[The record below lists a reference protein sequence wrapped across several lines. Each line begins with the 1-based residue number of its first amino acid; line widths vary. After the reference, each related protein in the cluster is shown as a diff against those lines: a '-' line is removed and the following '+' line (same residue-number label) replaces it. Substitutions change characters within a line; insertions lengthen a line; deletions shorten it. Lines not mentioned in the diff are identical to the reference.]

1 MACRASCNAC
11 AHSDSRTLNPLRLVQ
26 NYEVIGNPT
35 PSISVPTHW
44 SKVILALRAPRG
56 MDPLKTTEREVSLA
70 GFVMPNAVI
79 PDNAPLESFLVPGTS

>member
-1 MACRASCNAC
+1 MLTFRSTEQ
-11 AHSDSRTLNPLRLVQ
+11 S
-26 NYEVIGNPT
+26 YEVIGNPS

-56 MDPLKTTEREVSLA
+56 MDPRKTTEREVSLA

-79 PDNAPLESFLVPGTS
+79 PDNAPLESFLVPGTSCCVTVTQPGPCLVRS